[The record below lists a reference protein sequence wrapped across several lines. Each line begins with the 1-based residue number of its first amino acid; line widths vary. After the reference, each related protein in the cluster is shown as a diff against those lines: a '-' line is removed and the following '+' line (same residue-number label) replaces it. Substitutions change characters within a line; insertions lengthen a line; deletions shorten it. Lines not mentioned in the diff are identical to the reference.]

1 MAFGTIS
8 RTHFLSSKMAKHN
21 KRNKVTKLQNYN
33 LERFLMMINLQSSST
48 RDNLNEFSSKDSLPS
63 SVVGKGQLVNHF
75 TGVLAGVIH
84 SSHPG
89 RLLRACTFLQTV
101 IDHGCQRVLHIR
113 LNDIGVQGIVQ
124 RNLLGRIH
132 SGLGE
137 NRQLGCLVRDN
148 GSELIVVHFADIVF
162 ETTVQDCAG
171 DFGSVA
177 ELGWQTTDFTAHA

>member
-1 MAFGTIS
+1 
-8 RTHFLSSKMAKHN
+8 
-21 KRNKVTKLQNYN
+21 
-33 LERFLMMINLQSSST
+33 MINLQSSST
-48 RDNLNEFSSKDSLPS
+48 RDNLNEFSSNDSLPS

-75 TGVLAGVIH
+75 TCNRKCINAKESNFQCFFTDLTGVLAGVIH

-89 RLLRACTFLQTV
+89 RLLRACAFLQTV

-124 RNLLGRIH
+124 RNLLGGIH
-132 SGLGE
+132 GGLGE

-148 GSELIVVHFADIVF
+148 GSELIVVHFADVVF

-177 ELGWQTTDFTAHA
+177 ELGWQTTDFTAHTQDIFSEQPAKN